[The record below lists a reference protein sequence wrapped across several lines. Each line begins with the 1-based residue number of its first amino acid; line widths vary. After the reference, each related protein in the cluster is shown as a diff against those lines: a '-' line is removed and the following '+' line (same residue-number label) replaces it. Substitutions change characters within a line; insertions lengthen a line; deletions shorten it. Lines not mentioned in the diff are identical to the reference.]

1 MVQINYSYL
10 RTKKAAWLRRMYDSP
25 FALRQELEIWQ
36 GQNATILPLR
46 EVPGDTAL
54 FGRGGVV
61 AENGEYVALSGIP
74 GRIDLAYPVEN
85 AQYRDEKVVYCG
97 FLVNHWGHF
106 LVEAVTRLWYAL
118 EADSSIDKYV
128 FFLRE
133 GEEREVSGNY
143 REFFKLL
150 NIWEKVEVINT
161 PVTYR
166 EVVVPQTA
174 FQCMGYY
181 SQKYLD
187 MFDFMAK
194 NVVPEEDWKPI
205 DKIYFTRSHFAK
217 ENGYEFGLDSLDDYF
232 SRNGFTILA
241 PEKLP
246 LGQMIYYLRNA
257 KEVASMSG
265 STPHNMLFTGNGQ
278 KLTILERLVMN
289 DDHQVCINR
298 MRQLEVTPIDASFH
312 LYPVDFCGPYF
323 LGYNDILARYTRDQG
338 MVPPEERFTSKA
350 YRDRCFK
357 QYMRSYRENYQYR
370 WFMEPWYA
378 EITDSIY
385 EAYQDNYPYFREYLD
400 GEKPFLRSQYFQL
413 HYIKQAVKRL
423 LRRGE

>member
-1 MVQINYSYL
+1 MVQMNYSYL
-10 RTKKAAWLRRMYDSP
+10 RPKKAAWLRRMYDSP
-25 FALRQELEIWQ
+25 FELRQELEVWR
-36 GQNATILPLR
+36 GKNATILPLR
-46 EVPGDTAL
+46 EVAGDTTL

-61 AENGEYVALSGIP
+61 AENEEYVSLSGIP
-74 GRIDLAYPVEN
+74 NRIDLAYTVEN
-85 AQYRDEKVVYCG
+85 ARYRDEKVVYCG

-118 EADSSIDKYV
+118 EGDSSIDKYV
-128 FFLRE
+128 FFLGE
-133 GEEREVSGNY
+133 GEEREISGNY

-150 NIWEKVEVINT
+150 KIWDKIEVINT
-161 PVTYR
+161 PTTYR
-166 EVVVPQTA
+166 EVVVPQIA
-174 FQCMGYY
+174 FRCMGYY

-187 MFDFMAK
+187 LFDYMAK
-194 NVVPEEDWKPI
+194 NVVPEDHWKPI

-232 SRNGFTILA
+232 ARNGFTILA

-265 STPHNMLFTGNGQ
+265 STPHNMLFAGNGQ

-298 MRQLEVTPIDASFH
+298 MRQLDVTAIDASFH

-323 LGYNDILARYTRDQG
+323 LGYNDILERYTMDHG
-338 MVPPEERFTSKA
+338 MVPPQERFTSKA

-357 QYMRSYRENYQYR
+357 QYMRSYHENYQYR

-378 EITDSIY
+378 EIADSIY
-385 EAYQDNYPYFREYLD
+385 EAYQDSYPLFREYLD
-400 GEKPFLRSQYFQL
+400 GEKPFLRSQYFQV
-413 HYIKQAVKRL
+413 HYIKQAIKRL